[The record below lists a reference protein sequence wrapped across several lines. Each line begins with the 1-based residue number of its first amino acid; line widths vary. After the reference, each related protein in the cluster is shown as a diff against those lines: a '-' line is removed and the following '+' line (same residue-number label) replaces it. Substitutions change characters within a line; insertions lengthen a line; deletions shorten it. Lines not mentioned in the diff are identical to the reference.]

1 MCDRGDL
8 HLECSCLR
16 FISPIPCLLDSFSSL
31 SPYRSSCHQLSSA
44 FVTRQMASLQ
54 DIKTALKEPI
64 ADAAILCDHLKT
76 IHQQIQS
83 SSPSNS
89 NFDKSIAAVQSL
101 LLENVLPTWATIIDE
116 DPETRNLLEGCFAPG
131 EIKATEEKR
140 QRHSSRKLVT
150 AYAGYHTLSTALSN
164 PKTSPH
170 LLPLIIYLTSTLTSR
185 YGLAQLWHHA
195 FTESQDER
203 RGKFVWEEGVKMVVA
218 LPGRVMNAYGR
229 MREAGVRGVDETDV
243 DRLNGRYVLCGRD
256 G

>member
-1 MCDRGDL
+1 
-8 HLECSCLR
+8 
-16 FISPIPCLLDSFSSL
+16 
-31 SPYRSSCHQLSSA
+31 
-44 FVTRQMASLQ
+44 MASLQ

-64 ADAAILCDHLKT
+64 ANAAVLCDHLKA

-83 SSPSNS
+83 SGTSSNS
-89 NFDKSIAAVQSL
+89 NFEKSIAAVQSL
-101 LLENVLPTWATIIDE
+101 LLENVLPTWGTIIDE
-116 DPETRNLLEGCFAPG
+116 DPEIGNFLEGCFAPG
-131 EIKATEEKR
+131 EINTAEDKR
-140 QRHSSRKLVT
+140 QRRSSRELAT

-170 LLPLIIYLTSTLTSR
+170 LLPLIIHLTSTLTSR

-203 RGKFVWEEGVKMVVA
+203 RGKFMWEEGVKIVVA

-229 MREAGVRGVDETDV
+229 VREAGVQGVDEGTV

-256 G
+256 GRWLIWF